1 MSIRNIILLGLF
13 TGFAAAV
20 FFAGDL
26 EYSGKLSLVIF
37 TLSLGMFIF
46 SSIPAGLAAWLC
58 LSAGVVLG
66 LPQEILFTSFNTHV
80 VWLMIGAFIIAAV
93 LEQSGLLKRL
103 IRWVQ
108 KNCYS
113 RGRVTLFTFVLVQI
127 LSVVI
132 PSTSG
137 RASALLPIYRAFGW
151 QFGKNKKFF
160 GLTIPVLILMAANT
174 TLIGAGSH
182 IIGIGILEA
191 QTDRTISYMSFL
203 IYGMPFALLIGGI
216 SLYLLSKWYLK
227 DMELPEVQA
236 QDAEEE
242 NEPLS
247 NHEKK
252 ALWLIGIT
260 LALWLTE
267 AFHGFDIAFVTML
280 MSMIMMLP
288 QAGLISWK
296 EGLQNVSWS
305 LIFFVAGATALGEL
319 LVTYKVTDYFQERF
333 LNIFSTFDITNEFIM
348 LMLIVLISVT
358 SHLYITSH
366 TTRAVVFIPVLLIFA
381 DMFTLNPSA
390 VVFITLIGINYC
402 VTLPVSSKALLIFY
416 EEDDRPFNTRDL
428 VKVSMWLMP
437 LYILLMVVTYYV
449 FWQHLGLSLMG

>member
-1 MSIRNIILLGLF
+1 MSVRNIILMGLF
-13 TGFAAAV
+13 TGFSITV

-26 EYSGKLSLVIF
+26 EYLGKLSLVVFI
-37 TLSLGMFIF
+37 LSLGMFIF
-46 SSIPAGLAAWLC
+46 SGIPAGLVAWLA
-58 LSAGVVLG
+58 LSAGVLLG
-66 LPQEILFTSFNTHV
+66 LPQDILFTSFSQHV

-93 LEQSGLLKRL
+93 LEQSGLLERL
-103 IRWVQ
+103 IKWVER
-108 KNCYS
+108 NCYS
-113 RGRVTLFTFVLVQI
+113 RGRVTLFTFFLVQI

-137 RASALLPIYRAFGW
+137 RASALLPVYRAFSK
-151 QFGKNKKFF
+151 QFEGNRKFF
-160 GLTIPVLILMAANT
+160 GLAIPVLILMAANM

-191 QTDRTISYMSFL
+191 QTDQTINYVSFL
-203 IYGMPFALLIGGI
+203 IYGMPFGLIIGGI

-227 DMELPEVQA
+227 DMEFPGA
-236 QDAEEE
+236 GAEKESVE
-242 NEPLS
+242 KKPFS

-260 LALWLTE
+260 LSLWLTE
-267 AFHGFDIAFVTML
+267 ALHGFDIAFITML

-288 QAGLISWK
+288 QVGLIQWK
-296 EGLQNVSWS
+296 EGLKSVSWS

-319 LVTYKVTDYFQERF
+319 LVTYKVTDFFQERF
-333 LNIFSTFDITNEFIM
+333 LSMFNSLDITNEFIM
-348 LMLIVLISVT
+348 LTLIVLISVT

-366 TTRAVVFIPVLLIFA
+366 TTRAVVFIPILLMFA
-381 DMFTLNPSA
+381 DMFSLNPAA
-390 VVFITLIGINYC
+390 VVFLTLIGINYC

-416 EEDDRPFNTRDL
+416 EEDDRPFETRDL

-437 LYILLMVVTYYV
+437 IYIVLMMVTYYV
-449 FWQHLGLSLMG
+449 FWQHLGLNLM

>member
-1 MSIRNIILLGLF
+1 MSVRNIILMGLF
-13 TGFAAAV
+13 TGFSITV

-26 EYSGKLSLVIF
+26 EYLGKLSLVVFI
-37 TLSLGMFIF
+37 LSLGMFIF
-46 SSIPAGLAAWLC
+46 SGIPAGLVAWLA
-58 LSAGVVLG
+58 LSAGVLLG
-66 LPQEILFTSFNTHV
+66 LPQDILFTSFNQHV

-93 LEQSGLLKRL
+93 LEKSGLLERL
-103 IRWVQ
+103 IRWVER
-108 KNCYS
+108 NCYS
-113 RGRVTLFTFVLVQI
+113 RGRVTLFTFFLVQI

-137 RASALLPIYRAFGW
+137 RASALLPVYRAFSK
-151 QFGKNKKFF
+151 QFEGNRKFF
-160 GLTIPVLILMAANT
+160 GLAIPVLILMASNM

-191 QTDRTISYMSFL
+191 QTDQTINYVSFL
-203 IYGMPFALLIGGI
+203 IYGMPFGLIIGGI

-227 DMELPEVQA
+227 DMEFPGAGSEKASV
-236 QDAEEE
+236 EKK
-242 NEPLS
+242 PFS

-260 LALWLTE
+260 LSLWLTE
-267 AFHGFDIAFVTML
+267 ALHGFDIAFITML

-288 QAGLISWK
+288 QVGLIQWK
-296 EGLQNVSWS
+296 EGLKSVSWS

-319 LVTYKVTDYFQERF
+319 LVTYKVTDFFQERF
-333 LNIFSTFDITNEFIM
+333 LSMFNSLDITNEFMM
-348 LMLIVLISVT
+348 LTLIVLISVT

-366 TTRAVVFIPVLLIFA
+366 TTRAVVFIPVLLMFA
-381 DMFTLNPSA
+381 EMFSLNPAA
-390 VVFITLIGINYC
+390 VVFLTLIGINYC

-416 EEDDRPFNTRDL
+416 EEDDRPFETRDL

-437 LYILLMVVTYYV
+437 IYIVLMMVTYYV
-449 FWQHLGLSLMG
+449 FWQHLGLNLM